1 MPHRRFLINCIARVA
16 LLAATVFLIFHLL
29 LLKQFW
35 AAGTLA
41 ALAAAWQVV
50 ALGRFVTRTNRDL
63 ARLLTSI
70 RYSDFSRS
78 FTDGPQGSGF
88 EELTAA
94 LNEVTAEFRRAKLE
108 KEEHFRF
115 LQTIIDHVG
124 VGLLAFEADGKVE
137 LINNAAR
144 RMLKI
149 PHLRRIEDLAPDNP
163 KLAEALIAL
172 APGENRLVRFQRDD
186 GLLQFSIYATGFVLR
201 RRPLLLVAMQDIHR
215 ELEEKEMVS
224 WQNLI
229 RVLTHEIMNS
239 IAPIASLASTAN
251 GLLAGECGVE
261 EPEDARGEK
270 IRDVCDAV
278 ETIEKRSRGLIAF
291 IEKYRE
297 LTRIPQPQ
305 FQIVRVGEL
314 VARVEGFMR
323 DQLARKDVD
332 FQTRVAPGSL
342 ELTADPALIEQV
354 LINLC
359 KNALEAVTARGKA
372 RILLSAETDAQ
383 GNPVIK
389 VIDNGRGIPE
399 DVAER
404 IFIPFFTTK
413 PGGSGIGLSLSRQI
427 MRLHKGTLSVGSAPG
442 GETVF
447 TLRF

>member
-1 MPHRRFLINCIARVA
+1 MLHRRFLINCIARVA
-16 LLAATVFLIFHLL
+16 LLAATVFLIFHLFL
-29 LLKQFW
+29 LRDFW

-63 ARLLTSI
+63 AQLLASI

-78 FTDGPQGSGF
+78 FTDGLQGSGF

-124 VGLLAFEADGKVE
+124 VGLIALEADGKVE

-144 RMLKI
+144 RMLKV
-149 PHLRRIEDLAPDNP
+149 PHLRRIEDLASVNP
-163 KLAEALIAL
+163 KLAETLIAL
-172 APGENRLVRFQRDD
+172 APGENRLVRFQRDE

-201 RRPLLLVAMQDIHR
+201 RRPLLLMAMQDIHR
-215 ELEEKEMVS
+215 ELEEKEMAS

-261 EPEDARGEK
+261 PKDARGEK

-278 ETIEKRSRGLIAF
+278 ETIEKRSKGLIAF

-314 VARVEGFMR
+314 VARVENFMR
-323 DQLARKDVD
+323 DQLARKDVE
-332 FQTRVAPGSL
+332 FQTRVEPRAL

-359 KNALEAVTARGKA
+359 KNALEAVNSREKA
-372 RILLSAETDAQ
+372 RIYLTAETDGQ

-389 VIDNGRGIPE
+389 IIDNGRGIPE

-427 MRLHKGTLSVGSAPG
+427 MRLHKGTLGVGSAPG